1 MNEPAIQNLDYLRQL
16 IAELRSSYDD
26 MERLRM
32 LSGYGMGTDA
42 MTTQQED
49 R

>member
-1 MNEPAIQNLDYLRQL
+1 MQDPAIENLDYLRLL
-16 IAELRSSYDD
+16 IAAVRSEMDD

-32 LSGYGMGTDA
+32 YSGSGLGMDSVTG
-42 MTTQQED
+42 ED

>member
-1 MNEPAIQNLDYLRQL
+1 MQDPAIENLDYLRQL
-16 IAELRSSYDD
+16 IAEIRSSYDD

-32 LSGYGMGTDA
+32 LSGTGMGTDA
-42 MTTQQED
+42 LQQED

>member
-1 MNEPAIQNLDYLRQL
+1 MQEPAIENLDYLRQL
-16 IAELRSSYDD
+16 IAEIRSSYDD

-32 LSGYGMGTDA
+32 LYGTGMGTDSLA
-42 MTTQQED
+42 QGD

>member
-1 MNEPAIQNLDYLRQL
+1 MQDPAIENLDYLRQL
-16 IAELRSSYDD
+16 IAEIRSSYDD

-32 LSGYGMGTDA
+32 LYGTGMGTDSL
-42 MTTQQED
+42 QQGD

>member
-1 MNEPAIQNLDYLRQL
+1 MQEPAIENLDYLRQL
-16 IAELRSSYDD
+16 IAEIRSSYDD

-32 LSGYGMGTDA
+32 LYGTGMGTDA
-42 MTTQQED
+42 LQQED

>member
-1 MNEPAIQNLDYLRQL
+1 MQEPAIENLDYLRQL
-16 IAELRSSYDD
+16 IAEIRSSYDD

-32 LSGYGMGTDA
+32 LYGTGMGTDA
-42 MTTQQED
+42 LKQED

>member
-1 MNEPAIQNLDYLRQL
+1 MQDPAIENLDYLRQL
-16 IAELRSSYDD
+16 IAEIRSSYDD

-32 LSGYGMGTDA
+32 LYGTGMGTDA
-42 MTTQQED
+42 LQQED

>member
-1 MNEPAIQNLDYLRQL
+1 MQEPAIENLDYLRQL
-16 IAELRSSYDD
+16 IAEIRSSYDD

-32 LSGYGMGTDA
+32 LYGTGMGTDSL
-42 MTTQQED
+42 QQGD

>member
-1 MNEPAIQNLDYLRQL
+1 MQDPAIENLDYLRQL
-16 IAELRSSYDD
+16 IAEIRSSYDD

-32 LSGYGMGTDA
+32 LYGTGMGTDSL
-42 MTTQQED
+42 QQGG